1 MIQVKIFGTTPPC
14 AKCKEMERRAQ
25 NVASR
30 YPGKVEVAKFD
41 ALSAE
46 GDKYT
51 VMSTPTV
58 VISDRVVAIGKLLS
72 EEDLERYINKD
83 LEASS

>member
-1 MIQVKIFGTTPPC
+1 MIQVKVFGTTPPC
-14 AKCKEMERRAQ
+14 ARCKEMERRAQ
-25 NVASR
+25 NVAAR
-30 YPGKVEVAKFD
+30 YPGKVEVVKFD

-51 VMSTPTV
+51 VMSTLTV

-72 EEDLERYINKD
+72 EEDLESHINKY

>member
-1 MIQVKIFGTTPPC
+1 MIHVKVFGTTPPC

-25 NVASR
+25 NAAAR
-30 YPGKVEVAKFD
+30 YPGKVEVVKFD

-46 GDKYT
+46 GDKYA

-58 VISDRVVAIGKLLS
+58 VVNDRVIAIGRLLS
-72 EEDLERYINKD
+72 EEELENIFKKE
-83 LEASS
+83 LEGAS